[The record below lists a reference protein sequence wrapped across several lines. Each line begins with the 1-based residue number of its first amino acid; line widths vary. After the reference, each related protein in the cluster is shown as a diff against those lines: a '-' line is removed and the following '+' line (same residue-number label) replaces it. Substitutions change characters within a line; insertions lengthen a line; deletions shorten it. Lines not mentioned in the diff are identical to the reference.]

1 MQSTATTRLTVED
14 AATLSAMSIT
24 ELIRVRRLAATG
36 AARALRLDAGLSLSE
51 MAEAAQVHKTTICR
65 WETGSRRPR
74 GEAARRYLATLEEL
88 ERR

>member
-1 MQSTATTRLTVED
+1 MAIIDTLPHAVRM
-14 AATLSAMSIT
+14 ATLSSMSIT

-51 MAEAAQVHKTTICR
+51 MAEAAQVHKSTICR

-74 GEAARRYLATLEEL
+74 GEAAMRYLRVLDGLA
-88 ERR
+88 RR